1 MTDFLYKTIQD
12 SLTKKLHPERCT
24 NRQEAFNTAIR
35 VAKSIVKEICKET
48 SIAATPEEQCDRI
61 LRRLN
66 AKQKSFRFNKYAED
80 YCNGLLTACDVIQQ
94 VSESYIKI

>member
-12 SLTKKLHPERCT
+12 ALTRKLYPERCT

-35 VAKSIVKEICKET
+35 AAKSIVKDICKET

-61 LRRLN
+61 LQRLN
-66 AKQKSFRFNKYAED
+66 TKLKCFRFNEHAED
-80 YCNGLLTACDVIQQ
+80 YRQGLLAAIDIIDSTFHR
-94 VSESYIKI
+94 YKGL